1 MRFFQVYQ
9 YAAPLVVVPL
19 SYWLW
24 LRRYD
29 GHHAMALL
37 AMSIPIVFAYV
48 VPAIGTNVLRLWEF
62 NTRLRIGRFRPH
74 HGFVF
79 GGATSLFGLAC
90 LPYPAANWDLGEFLR
105 AALVLGSTLACW
117 NWLYD
122 IFAIKTGFLCVYN
135 RPWHE
140 RRGAEA
146 IATAYAPV
154 LFGVFGACYG
164 VSLRA
169 FEYWLVYCGRDELF
183 WSLALTSHAVALSAP
198 VAAFAAWSMALHG
211 ETGLRSY
218 EELPHEQ

>member
-9 YAAPLVVVPL
+9 YAAPLIVVPL

-29 GHHAMALL
+29 GHHALAAL

-62 NTRLRIGRFRPH
+62 NTRLRLGRFRPH

-90 LPYPAANWDLGEFLR
+90 LSHQSASYDVGEFLR
-105 AALVLGSTLACW
+105 AALVLGSTLAFW

-122 IFAIKTGFLCVYN
+122 IMAIKAGFLQVYN

-140 RRGAEA
+140 RRGPEA
-146 IATAYAPV
+146 IATDYAPV

-164 VSLRA
+164 VALRA
-169 FEYWLVYCGRDELF
+169 IDHWLVQRGEVDLF
-183 WSLALTSHAVALSAP
+183 WPLALSSHAASLTAP
-198 VAAFAAWSMALHG
+198 VAAFAALSLAVHG

-218 EELPHEQ
+218 EELPHE